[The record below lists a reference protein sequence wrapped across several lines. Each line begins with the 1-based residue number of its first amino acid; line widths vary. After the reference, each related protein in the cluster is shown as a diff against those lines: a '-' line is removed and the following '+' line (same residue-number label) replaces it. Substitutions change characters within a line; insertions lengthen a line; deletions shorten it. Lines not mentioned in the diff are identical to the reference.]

1 MQKTLTLTA
10 VSILIG
16 GFSGAS
22 SAAPTDNESCET
34 KYKEVASVAM
44 KMPYREF
51 DQSASGWRKLD
62 SCYAES
68 AKLIGRYIKKQE
80 SEQRTLR
87 WHLAQTLALSGEN
100 ARAVEEALK
109 SLNPD
114 EAKQHP
120 TFSWNAY
127 VQATVEFLRNDR
139 AAFEVQ
145 YEVHRKAAEKYPE
158 NKANLDV
165 LTGLSKCFGKPYIE
179 AYSTCRSA
187 P

>member
-1 MQKTLTLTA
+1 MQKTLTRIA
-10 VSILIG
+10 VSVLIG
-16 GFSGAS
+16 GFYGIS
-22 SAAPTDNESCET
+22 SAAPADSTSCDT
-34 KYKEVASVAM
+34 KYKELVPVAM

-51 DQSASGWRKLD
+51 DQSESGWRKLD

-68 AKLIGRYIKKQE
+68 AKLIGRYVKKHE

-100 ARAVEEALK
+100 TRAVEEALK

-114 EAKQHP
+114 EAKQHS
-120 TFSWNAY
+120 TFSWNTY

-139 AAFEVQ
+139 AAFDVH
-145 YEVHRKAAEKYPE
+145 YEAHRKVTEKYPE
-158 NKANLDV
+158 NKTNLDV

-179 AYSTCRSA
+179 AYGSCRSA